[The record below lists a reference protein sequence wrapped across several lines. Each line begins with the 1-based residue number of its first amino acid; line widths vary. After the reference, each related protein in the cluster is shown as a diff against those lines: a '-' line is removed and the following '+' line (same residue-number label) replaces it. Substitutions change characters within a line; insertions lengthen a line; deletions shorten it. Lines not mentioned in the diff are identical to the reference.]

1 MIKERRRMAPT
12 GTKFINNIIY
22 EGSSIIALGAA
33 IIKDIESI
41 SS

>member
-1 MIKERRRMAPT
+1 MAPT
-12 GTKFINNIIY
+12 GTKFIKKRLY
-22 EGSSIIALGAA
+22 EGFSSIALGAT

>member
-1 MIKERRRMAPT
+1 MAPT
-12 GTKFINNIIY
+12 GTKFIDKSIC
-22 EGSSIIALGAA
+22 EGFSIIALGAT